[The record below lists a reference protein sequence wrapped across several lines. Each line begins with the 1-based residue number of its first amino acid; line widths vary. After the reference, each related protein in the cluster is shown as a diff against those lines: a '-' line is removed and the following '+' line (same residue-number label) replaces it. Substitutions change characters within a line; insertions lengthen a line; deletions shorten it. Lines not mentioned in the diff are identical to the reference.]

1 MTETRFYLYLIVM
14 KKITIEKLAEI
25 TQNEFSRMEKKMATK
40 EMVGMLDEKVD
51 TGFNSLRQEM
61 REGFRAILAAVETV
75 EYTKLRMRIDAI
87 EERLERAKV
96 GVARK

>member
-1 MTETRFYLYLIVM
+1 MTEARIYLYLIVM

-25 TQNEFSRMEKKMATK
+25 TQDEFSRMEKKMATK

-51 TGFNSLRQEM
+51 NGFSALRQEM
-61 REGFRAILAAVETV
+61 REGFRAVLAAVETV

-87 EERLERAKV
+87 EERLEYAKI